1 MSAAPQRT
9 AAPPPSRPYKVDTSR
24 PSLRTNWTR
33 LVLFPPPRG
42 RPGGVRP
49 WIERQQIGAV
59 QNSLGVGADGRLT
72 EFLRAQVCGAFF
84 DADRHVRAAACTALG
99 GFAGVAP
106 QYLLQT
112 LTKVQVH
119 FC

>member
-1 MSAAPQRT
+1 M
-9 AAPPPSRPYKVDTSR
+9 
-24 PSLRTNWTR
+24 
-33 LVLFPPPRG
+33 
-42 RPGGVRP
+42 RP